1 MSRTRRSFT
10 TEYKVE
16 AAHRVIDS
24 GRTIAEV
31 ARELGLNENLLGRW
45 VADERRRTE
54 AAAVHGEAPLDAAER
69 AELIRLRKQVA
80 DQEKDLAFLKKASAY
95 FAANQSK

>member
-16 AAHRVIDS
+16 ASHRVIDS

-31 ARELGLNENLLGRW
+31 ARELGLNEKLLGRW
-45 VADERRRTE
+45 VADERRRVE
-54 AAAVHGEAPLDAAER
+54 AAAAQGDQPLDGAER
-69 AELIRLRKQVA
+69 RV
-80 DQEKDLAFLKKASAY
+80 LARATRNRAHPFR
-95 FAANQSK
+95 